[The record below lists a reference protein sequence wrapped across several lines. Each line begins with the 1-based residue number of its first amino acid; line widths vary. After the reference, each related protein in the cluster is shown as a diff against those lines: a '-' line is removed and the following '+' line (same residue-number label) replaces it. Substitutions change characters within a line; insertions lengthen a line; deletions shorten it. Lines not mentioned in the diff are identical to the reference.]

1 MWCVRK
7 FNDLLLAQGVQS
19 SSAEVIKTMR
29 KLMILVAVAAMA
41 VAPMTASAARLVV
54 VGGPVFGAG
63 FYGPYWGPYWGP
75 AYGYPVL
82 GEVKI
87 DTKAKDGEVFINGA
101 FAGTTKDART
111 MHLAPGTYN
120 IEVRFAGA
128 PAINEQVFVAAGKTI
143 HLRPGV

>member
-1 MWCVRK
+1 
-7 FNDLLLAQGVQS
+7 
-19 SSAEVIKTMR
+19 MR
-29 KLMILVAVAAMA
+29 KVMILVAAAAMA
-41 VAPMTASAARLVV
+41 VAPMTASAARLI

-101 FAGTTKDART
+101 FAGTTKDAKT
-111 MHLAPGTYN
+111 MHLAPGSYN

-128 PAINEQVFVAAGKTI
+128 SALNEQVFVPAGKTI
-143 HLRPGV
+143 HLHPGV